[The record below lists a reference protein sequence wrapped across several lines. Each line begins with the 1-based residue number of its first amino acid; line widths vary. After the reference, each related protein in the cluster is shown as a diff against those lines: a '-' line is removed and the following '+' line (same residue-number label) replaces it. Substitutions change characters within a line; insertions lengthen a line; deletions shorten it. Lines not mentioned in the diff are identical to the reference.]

1 MKMKVAI
8 TERELKYEEKSRDTV
23 VEKYEMTYE
32 DIYKQLEQLVE
43 ERDTLSLFKFIQ
55 SDLERQKYLIMTHEW
70 AKEKGLSEMIGFL
83 LKLPGL
89 KIEERYVMYT
99 FLAFSKG
106 LSVKGVVDADHPG
119 DLERVIFKVYP
130 AAGDLKEYH
139 FLNTAA
145 HGYAVLMED
154 DLGKH
159 KTLPDAVK
167 GCEVFLQPGDHA
179 MGLLKPE
186 ELTSRVYIEKAYTKI
201 INSSTFV
208 RMFTDGLT
216 RFFRRVTGILRPHS
230 PFDAKHYYEFY
241 FLESDELKDL
251 DIDLD
256 TYMNQVFNLDRRILK
271 KIKDRG
277 TFSYKLKKNYHLFRN
292 WIAQKFKRIKTW
304 NELLQLD
311 KLEDILWRTPIFLQD
326 NELSEYR
333 KAELTKAIFSDDD
346 IQAMEQLELYI
357 SRIERQVDR
366 LKKMSFEEQEKY
378 FGLDAIKKF
387 AGLSVWAKIAVPS
400 AIDTLFNKTLWDW
413 AYPEKSPFGKK
424 IFRLFASPAS
434 FFFYKFIQ
442 RYLIHHVKA

>member
-1 MKMKVAI
+1 MKVAI
-8 TERELKYEEKSRDTV
+8 TEKELKYEEKSRDAV
-23 VEKYEMTYE
+23 VEKYETTYD
-32 DIYKQLEQLVE
+32 DIYKELEKLVE

-70 AKEKGLSEMIGFL
+70 AKAKGLSEMIGFL
-83 LKLPGL
+83 LRLPGF

-130 AAGDLKEYH
+130 AAGDLKEYY
-139 FLNTAA
+139 FFNTAA
-145 HGYAVLMED
+145 HGFPTLMKDE
-154 DLGKH
+154 LGKH
-159 KTLPDAVK
+159 KTIEDAVK

-186 ELTSRVYIEKAYTKI
+186 ELTSRAHIERVYTKI
-201 INSSTFV
+201 VSSSTFV
-208 RMFTDGLT
+208 RMFVDGLAG
-216 RFFRRVTGILRPHS
+216 FFRRVTGILKSHS

-256 TYMNQVFNLDRRILK
+256 TYMNQIFDLDERIREN
-271 KIKDRG
+271 ITERG
-277 TFSYKLKKNYHLFRN
+277 NFKYKLKKNYYLFRN
-292 WIAQKFKRIKTW
+292 WMAQKFKRTTTW
-304 NELLQLD
+304 NELLQLN

-326 NELSEYR
+326 NELSAYR
-333 KAELTKAIFSDDD
+333 KEELTRAIFSDDD
-346 IQAMEQLELYI
+346 IQAMEQLELYV
-357 SRIERQVDR
+357 SRMERRVDR

-387 AGLSVWAKIAVPS
+387 AELSVWAKIAVPS

-424 IFRLFASPAS
+424 IFRVFAAPAS
-434 FFFYKFIQ
+434 FLFYKLIQ
-442 RYLIHHVKA
+442 RYLIRQVQT

>member
-1 MKMKVAI
+1 MKVAI

-23 VEKYEMTYE
+23 VEKYETTYD
-32 DIYKQLEQLVE
+32 DIYKELEKLVE

-70 AKEKGLSEMIGFL
+70 AKAKGLSEMIGFL
-83 LKLPGL
+83 LKLPGF

-119 DLERVIFKVYP
+119 DLERIIFQVCP
-130 AAGDLKEYH
+130 AKGNLKEFYY
-139 FLNTAA
+139 LNTSA
-145 HGYAVLMED
+145 HGFPVILKD
-154 DLGKH
+154 GLGKH
-159 KTLPDAVK
+159 TTLEAALK
-167 GCEVFLQPGDHA
+167 ECEVFLQPGDHA

-186 ELTSRVYIEKAYTKI
+186 ELTSRAHIEKVYTKI
-201 INSSTFV
+201 VNLSTFV
-208 RMFTDGLT
+208 RMFADGLAK
-216 RFFRRVTGILRPHS
+216 FFRRVTGILKSHS

-256 TYMNQVFNLDRRILK
+256 TYMNQVFDLDKRIRE
-271 KIKDRG
+271 KIKERG
-277 TFSYKLKKNYHLFRN
+277 KFEHKLKKNYYLFRN
-292 WIAQKFKRIKTW
+292 WIAQKFKRTTTW
-304 NELLQLD
+304 NVLLQLN

-326 NELSEYR
+326 DELSAYR
-333 KAELTKAIFSDDD
+333 KEELTHAIFSDDD
-346 IQAMEQLELYI
+346 IQAMEQLELYV
-357 SRIERQVDR
+357 SRMERRVDH

-387 AGLSVWAKIAVPS
+387 AELSVWAKIAVPS

-424 IFRLFASPAS
+424 IFRVFAAPAS
-434 FFFYKFIQ
+434 FLFYKLIQ
-442 RYLIHHVKA
+442 RYLIRQVQT